1 MRAGRLYFQLL
12 IYHKGEIDMRNEE
25 IGRIVLATNKDIKSL
40 LDDTY
45 YWQNYYTG
53 LEDLS
58 DFEKRNV
65 EEGNSNYLVVVHDID
80 DSSIVLFVCVGNED
94 QVNYTSLI
102 DSIKTLRKLTLDM
115 IEACDMP
122 VEINLKNLCSKKE
135 VNIDD
140 DAIEELFR
148 IYFTGVYKKFNFIKN
163 VEGVK
168 IYGD

>member
-1 MRAGRLYFQLL
+1 
-12 IYHKGEIDMRNEE
+12 MRNEE
-25 IGRIVLATNKDIKSL
+25 IGRIILATNKDIKSL
-40 LDDTY
+40 LDDPY

-53 LEDLS
+53 LGKLS
-58 DFEKRNV
+58 EYERKNV
-65 EEGNSNYLVVVHDID
+65 EEQNSNYLVVVHDID

-102 DSIKTLRKLTLDM
+102 DSIKTLRKLALDM

-135 VNIDD
+135 VHIDD

-163 VEGVK
+163 EEGPK

>member
-53 LEDLS
+53 LEKLS
-58 DFEKRNV
+58 EYERKNV